1 MREKLTALINVK
13 SIVTFA
19 LVGTLCGLAV
29 GGAGVEHHGQAVAG
43 GVRVSE
49 ELFAAVVTSVITY
62 FFTRKGNTSDDR

>member
-1 MREKLTALINVK
+1 MREKLTALIIVK

-19 LVGTLCGLAV
+19 LVGTLCGL
-29 GGAGVEHHGQAVAG
+29 AVAG